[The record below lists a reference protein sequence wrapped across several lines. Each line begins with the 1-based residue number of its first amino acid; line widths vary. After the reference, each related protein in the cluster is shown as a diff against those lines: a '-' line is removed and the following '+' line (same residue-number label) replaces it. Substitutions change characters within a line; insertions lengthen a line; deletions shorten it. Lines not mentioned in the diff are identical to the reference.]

1 MLHAFCAAVA
11 HGIEERLAF
20 ALAFFDVFAGAHRGF
35 QNLHGGDASLA
46 VLLGEEA
53 LRNNEAKGF
62 RKAGADGM
70 LIRHRENADDA
81 LDGFCSIDGMQRGHD
96 KVARFRGFESDF
108 NRLAVAH
115 FAYENDFWR
124 LAQRRAQGQR
134 KSRRIGMQ
142 FALMDGRFLMT
153 MQKLDGI
160 FDGEYVVRLLL
171 VHLVENGRE
180 RGGFYGARRA
190 GDEYDAVPQINDL
203 FQRRG
208 QMELFKSWNLV
219 WNHAHDD
226 GATAAL
232 LENIDAKPGNTCDS
246 VRKVGGAFLLELPEG
261 RFILTHDFV
270 SDVTCVLRG
279 QALETFKLQLDQLA
293 GYFDLRRATRRK
305 NQIAD
310 VRTGFEHGGHELR
323 GVNRSLRNGR
333 RRGAS
338 FPGRHLRRQ
347 FLRQCAH
354 GIGRILGEAHETN
367 GGPHVAC

>member
-11 HGIEERLAF
+11 HGVEERLAF
-20 ALAFFDVFAGAHRGF
+20 ALAFFDVLAGAHRGF

-46 VLLGEEA
+46 ILLGKEA

-81 LDGFCSIDGMQRGHD
+81 LDGFCRVNGVQRGHD

-134 KSRRIGMQ
+134 KSRRVGMQ

-160 FDGEYVVRLLL
+160 FDGEYVVGLLF
-171 VHLVENGRE
+171 VHFVENGRE
-180 RGGFYGARRA
+180 RGGFSGAGRA

-203 FQRRG
+203 FQRGG
-208 QMELFKSWNLV
+208 QMELIKSWYLV
-219 WNHAHDD
+219 GDDTHDD

-232 LENIDAKPGNTCDS
+232 LENIYAETPYAGDS
-246 VRKVGGAFLLELPEG
+246 
-261 RFILTHDFV
+261 I
-270 SDVTCVLRG
+270 
-279 QALETFKLQLDQLA
+279 
-293 GYFDLRRATRRK
+293 
-305 NQIAD
+305 
-310 VRTGFEHGGHELR
+310 
-323 GVNRSLRNGR
+323 
-333 RRGAS
+333 
-338 FPGRHLRRQ
+338 
-347 FLRQCAH
+347 
-354 GIGRILGEAHETN
+354 
-367 GGPHVAC
+367 